1 MNSTHFPSRRR
12 WPLAVAAAAL
22 CAATATAI
30 AQSMSPVAA
39 PPTPMPQ
46 AGTQGAAVDRLSV
59 WERRDLG
66 VVAPSELHAG
76 AFHGPT
82 PNRIPGGQVITT
94 QGLVALLQQRELP
107 TVLLH
112 VLDGGATLPRAL
124 PAPWAAQPGR
134 FDDATQQQ
142 LAQLLRQATRGQAD
156 APLVFYCAS
165 PECWMSY
172 NAALRA
178 IRLGYRNVLW
188 YRGGLAAWQQAGLPM
203 GEHGAAPPQARP
215 AQAGLGG
222 RGAGALPP
230 DAFGPVGGGRP

>member
-1 MNSTHFPSRRR
+1 MNTIPTPSRRR
-12 WPLAVAAAAL
+12 WPLAVTVAVL
-22 CAATATAI
+22 CAGAAI
-30 AQSMSPVAA
+30 AQSMSPIAA
-39 PPTPMPQ
+39 PPGAPPQ
-46 AGTQGAAVDRLSV
+46 AGTDGAAPDRLSA
-59 WERRDLG
+59 WERRDFG
-66 VVAPSELHAG
+66 VAAPAELHAG
-76 AFHGPT
+76 AFHGQT

-112 VLDGGATLPRAL
+112 VLDGGPTLPRAV

-142 LAQLLRQATRGQAD
+142 LAQLLRQATRGQAE

-172 NAALRA
+172 NAAVRA

-188 YRGGLAAWQQAGLPM
+188 YRGGLAAWQQAGLTL
-203 GEHGAAPPQARP
+203 GERGATPPPQAGP
-215 AQAGLGG
+215 GG
-222 RGAGALPP
+222 RSAGALPP
-230 DAFGPVGGGRP
+230 DAFGAAGGVRP